1 MRRYRHG
8 RFALAVVLAAMP
20 FAGYAQD
27 ALPLREA
34 LARTMKSNLDL
45 AAYQY
50 VLKAQDGRIT
60 QAGLKPNPMLSA
72 SLENVLGTGET
83 KGFGNGELTLS
94 LSQLIELGGL
104 RDKRVAVAR
113 GERATLE
120 IDGHIRRLDV
130 VADTARRFVTLASEQ
145 ELHRLT
151 HQAVELAEKTATAVD
166 RRIKAA
172 KSPLAEQERAA
183 VALERARSDDAHA
196 EHEILTARYALA
208 AAWGATEP
216 DFVSASADLYDLT
229 TVESYDALVAKL
241 DAMPDLERYVGEARL
256 RESEVTLALASAK
269 PGLEVGVGMRR
280 LQGSRDT
287 ALVFSL
293 GMPLPV
299 YNRNQGLVAEAQ
311 ARKAGAEAS
320 RDAAAV
326 KSRTALFGYYRELL
340 DRRREVEAL
349 AQRAL
354 PSAESALKNTEYAYE
369 RGRYGYLEFVDAQR
383 ELLAVKRSLIEAATQ
398 YHLTLIEIE
407 RLTGTGLAD
416 TRTTP

>member
-1 MRRYRHG
+1 MIRFRFGRH
-8 RFALAVVLAAMP
+8 ALAVILAAVP
-20 FAGYAQD
+20 FAGFAQD
-27 ALPLREA
+27 ALPLRVA
-34 LARTMKSNLDL
+34 LERTLKSNPDL

-50 VLKAQDGRIT
+50 VLKAQDGRIA

-72 SLENVLGTGET
+72 SLENVLGTGQV
-83 KGFGNGELTLS
+83 KSFDNAELTLS
-94 LSQLIELGGL
+94 LSQLIELSGL

-113 GERATLE
+113 GERVTLE
-120 IDGHIRRLDV
+120 IDGHIRRLDI
-130 VADTARRFVTLASEQ
+130 VADTARRFVMLASQQEQ
-145 ELHRLT
+145 HGLT
-151 HQAVELAEKTATAVD
+151 HQAVELAEKTAAAVD

-172 KSPLAEQERAA
+172 KSPLAEQERAT
-183 VALERARSDDAHA
+183 VALERARNDDAHV

-208 AAWGATEP
+208 AAWGASEP
-216 DFVSASADLYDLT
+216 DFERASADLFDLT
-229 TVESYDALVAKL
+229 TIGTYDELLANLA
-241 DAMPDLERYVGEARL
+241 ATPDLDRYLAEARM

-269 PGLEVGVGMRR
+269 PGIEVGVGLRR

-311 ARKAGAEAS
+311 ARKSGAEAG
-320 RDAAAV
+320 REAALV
-326 KSRTALFGYYRELL
+326 KARTSLFGYYRELV

-383 ELLAVKRSLIEAATQ
+383 ELLSVKRSLIDAATQ

-407 RLTGTGLAD
+407 RLTGTDLRDA
-416 TRTTP
+416 RTSP